1 MPDLWVPSTRM
12 LSLSMSFLHD
22 PKYLT
27 TLVTALV
34 KKFDGEI
41 RISQAE
47 MESVKLSDQVSMYYD
62 TATNE
67 IILTALATDEL
78 IDQELEN

>member
-1 MPDLWVPSTRM
+1 MGIALTKSY
-12 LSLSMSFLHD
+12 LSD

-34 KKFDGEI
+34 KKFGGEI

-47 MESVKLSDQVSMYYD
+47 MEDVRLSDLISMFYD
-62 TATNE
+62 RSTNE
-67 IILTALATDEL
+67 IILTAIDTDEL
-78 IDQELEN
+78 VDQEFEN

>member
-1 MPDLWVPSTRM
+1 MPCMGIVLTKSY
-12 LSLSMSFLHD
+12 LSD

-34 KKFDGEI
+34 KKFGGEI

-47 MESVKLSDQVSMYYD
+47 MEDVRLSDLISMYYD
-62 TATNE
+62 VGTNE
-67 IILTALATDEL
+67 IILTSLATDEL
-78 IDQELEN
+78 IDQEFEN

>member
-1 MPDLWVPSTRM
+1 MVTVLTK
-12 LSLSMSFLHD
+12 SFLSD

-27 TLVTALV
+27 TLVTALI

-47 MESVKLSDQVSMYYD
+47 MEDVHISDLITMYYD
-62 TATNE
+62 VTTNE
-67 IILTALATDEL
+67 IILTSLAMDEL
-78 IDQELEN
+78 VDGEFEN

>member
-1 MPDLWVPSTRM
+1 MPFTATVLTK
-12 LSLSMSFLHD
+12 SFLSD

-34 KKFDGEI
+34 KKADGEI

-47 MESVKLSDQVSMYYD
+47 MGDVTLSDLISMYYD
-62 TATNE
+62 VRTNE
-67 IILTALATDEL
+67 VVLTAVDISTMTGMEF
-78 IDQELEN
+78 EN

>member
-1 MPDLWVPSTRM
+1 MTVLTEP
-12 LSLSMSFLHD
+12 FLND

-27 TLVTALV
+27 TLVTVLV

-47 MESVKLSDQVSMYYD
+47 MEAIHLSDLVTMYYD
-62 TATNE
+62 TTTNE
-67 IILTALATDEL
+67 IILTSLAMNELADE
-78 IDQELEN
+78 EFEN

>member
-1 MPDLWVPSTRM
+1 MGTALTK
-12 LSLSMSFLHD
+12 SFLSD

-47 MESVKLSDQVSMYYD
+47 MEDVHLSDLVSMYYD
-62 TATNE
+62 VTTNE
-67 IILTALATDEL
+67 IILTSLAMDEFV
-78 IDQELEN
+78 DGELEN